1 MPDTSNIAINQS
13 TAPMMMTQIQTD
25 TNNLMTEMEA
35 KYSEL
40 SALIVNSKGDFI
52 DALKVQIESER
63 EMIRAAADFFQTL
76 IQMMQAADEDFNK
89 LDTTYAENKIN

>member
-13 TAPMMMTQIQTD
+13 TAPMMMTQIQAD
-25 TNNLMTEMEA
+25 TNNFMAEMEG

-40 SALIVNSKGDFI
+40 GALILNSRGDFI

-63 EMIRAAADFFQTL
+63 EMICAAADFFQTL
-76 IQMMQAADEDFNK
+76 IKMMQAADEDFNK

>member
-13 TAPMMMTQIQTD
+13 TAPMMMTQIQAD
-25 TNNLMTEMEA
+25 TNNLMTEMEE

-89 LDTTYAENKIN
+89 LDTVYAEDKIN